1 MYDFI
6 ESLQLRDQALEELYF
21 AVLIATLRKSAQV
34 QSERVNDDEEVDIV
48 IDDKDHKYYFKH
60 HE

>member
-21 AVLIATLRKSAQV
+21 AVLIATLSKNAQA
-34 QSERVNDDEEVDIV
+34 QSEKVNDDEDVDIV